1 MAACANSGKTIGSI
15 GSIPK
20 SFRAEIPFDLANE
33 SHFLNHVN
41 LLERRCVS

>member
-33 SHFLNHVN
+33 SHF
-41 LLERRCVS
+41 